1 LLEGLAQGN
10 PHILDEVVGV
20 ISLSGDLQAE
30 PSVVLE
36 ALEHVI
42 EEGKTAADAVWS
54 WIVEIEEKADLG
66 FPSLALNRRA
76 SHGSDLYSLKGGF

>member
-1 LLEGLAQGN
+1 
-10 PHILDEVVGV
+10 
-20 ISLSGDLQAE
+20 
-30 PSVVLE
+30 VLE